1 MKRFSI
7 PYLHHIDGT
16 LGNLFPWTIFWLL
29 HNKLCNRNMRRKV
42 AYLHGNLPIRVFNVR
57 LKISIKLRT
66 GAVCSFNSLRI
77 LPQMLSRPQ
86 VLCVL
91 ILCRSFCT
99 PGREIGSAVY
109 KGVGFGAVVDVIS
122 WFHSEYRLTLFTED
136 VGFLLYVSCDLSI
149 APHWCDTCFVY
160 T

>member
-1 MKRFSI
+1 
-7 PYLHHIDGT
+7 
-16 LGNLFPWTIFWLL
+16 
-29 HNKLCNRNMRRKV
+29 MRRKA

-57 LKISIKLRT
+57 LKISIRIRT

-77 LPQMLSRPQ
+77 LPLMLSVLQ
-86 VLCVL
+86 ILCVL

-99 PGREIGSAVY
+99 PGRAIGNAVF
-109 KGVGFGAVVDVIS
+109 KGVGFGAVGDVVS
-122 WFHSEYRLTLFTED
+122 WFHSEYRLTLFTGD

-149 APHWCDTCFVY
+149 APHWCDTCFVC